1 MFSNSKAGTI
11 TAESVEKVI
20 DLYLYVGMVIR
31 QKSSRRENFVALI
44 IPALSILD
52 SMLWFHQIY
61 VTLSSSL

>member
-31 QKSSRRENFVALI
+31 QKSSRGKNFVALI